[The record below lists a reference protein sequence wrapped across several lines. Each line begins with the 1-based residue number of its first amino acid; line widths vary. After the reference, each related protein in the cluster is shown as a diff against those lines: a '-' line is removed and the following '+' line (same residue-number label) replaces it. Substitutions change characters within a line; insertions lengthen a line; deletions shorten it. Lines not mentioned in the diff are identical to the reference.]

1 MYKEKNYKL
10 WYRMSAALLIAA
22 VLVHISGYFTNMLY
36 VLAWVLWMPVIGL
49 FVICFFD
56 YYTALRLKPA
66 ISKRIF
72 SRESI
77 KTPLFAIMCV
87 VAAYVIFNFIYGFA
101 MLSEAGDLQTIE
113 GIY

>member
-66 ISKRIF
+66 IRKGYF
-72 SRESI
+72 QGN
-77 KTPLFAIMCV
+77 PLRRLCLPLCAWWLH
-87 VAAYVIFNFIYGFA
+87 
-101 MLSEAGDLQTIE
+101 MLSLILYTDLPCCLKQA
-113 GIY
+113 IYRL